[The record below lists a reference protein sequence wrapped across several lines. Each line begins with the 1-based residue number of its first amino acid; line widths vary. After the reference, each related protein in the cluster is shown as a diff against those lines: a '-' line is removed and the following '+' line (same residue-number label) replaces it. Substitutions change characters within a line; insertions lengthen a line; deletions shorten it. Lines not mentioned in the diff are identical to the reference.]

1 MQNRQSEFIFF
12 SGKGGVGKTSMA
24 SATAVYY
31 ADQGEKTLI
40 VTTDPASNLADV
52 FDQEIGHRVAKISG
66 IENLWAMEIDADKAT
81 AEYKENA
88 LAPLREL
95 FPEEMLKVFEEQLN
109 SPCTEEMAAFDK
121 FIEFMHNPEFDV
133 VIFDTAPTGHTL
145 RLLELPADW
154 SRHIEAS
161 KEGSGQT
168 CMGPVTMLEES
179 KAKYDEAI
187 RLMKDRTRTRFV
199 FVVQPEATPIA
210 ETKRSAAELEEKIG
224 IKGTELI
231 INGILPENE
240 CIDPFFKKRYEMQ
253 MKYVKQI
260 GSEIPLPTKLMYL
273 RERDLRGI
281 PILRE
286 VAQELYQEAEAE
298 TVVQS
303 D

>member
-1 MQNRQSEFIFF
+1 MQNRQSRFAFF

-31 ADQGEKTLI
+31 AHRGEKTLI

-52 FDQEIGHRVAKISG
+52 FEQEIGHKVTKISG

-88 LAPLREL
+88 LAPLRDL

-121 FIEFMHNPEFDV
+121 FIEFMHNPDFDV
-133 VIFDTAPTGHTL
+133 IIFDTAPTGHTL

-154 SRHIEAS
+154 SKHIEAS

-179 KAKYDEAI
+179 KARYDEAVE
-187 RLMKDRTRTRFV
+187 LMKDQTRTRFI

-231 INGILPENE
+231 INGILPEE
-240 CIDPFFKKRYEMQ
+240 ACIDPFFAKRYQVQ
-253 MKYVKQI
+253 MKYVEQI
-260 GSEIPLPTKLMYL
+260 KREISLPAKLMYL

-286 VAQELYQEAEAE
+286 VAQELYQEEEAG
-298 TVVQS
+298 VVAQS

>member
-1 MQNRQSEFIFF
+1 VQNRLGKFIFF

-24 SATAVYY
+24 AATAVYY

-52 FDQEIGHRVAKISG
+52 FEQEIGHKVAKISG
-66 IENLWAMEIDADKAT
+66 IENLWAMEIDVDKAT
-81 AEYKENA
+81 AEYKENV

-121 FIEFMHNPEFDV
+121 FIEFMHNPDFDL

-179 KAKYDEAI
+179 KTRYDEAI
-187 RLMKDRTRTRFV
+187 KLMKDRTRTKFV

-224 IKGTELI
+224 IKGTGLI
-231 INGILPENE
+231 INGILPESE

-253 MKYVKQI
+253 MKYVQQI
-260 GSEIPLPTKLMYL
+260 RNEIPLPTKLMYL

-281 PILRE
+281 PILKE
-286 VAQELYQEAEAE
+286 VAQELYREAE
-298 TVVQS
+298 TKIVAQNG
-303 D
+303 